1 MPIMAQ
7 NNSKVVEKE
16 IQLEFVMGPG
26 VSLTGEVMWDQ
37 TQVNAG
43 TGTDRKRVTFGFVLS
58 ENKNVSHLDSVKE
71 KEDEEQAASY
81 DQLEQMRHS
90 MQQLDAA
97 KTGQNKRLNEL

>member
-1 MPIMAQ
+1 
-7 NNSKVVEKE
+7 
-16 IQLEFVMGPG
+16 MGPG

-71 KEDEEQAASY
+71 KEDEE
-81 DQLEQMRHS
+81 
-90 MQQLDAA
+90 
-97 KTGQNKRLNEL
+97 